1 MSDLRYPMII
11 KLVSEEDGGG
21 YIAQAP
27 DLKGCLGDGNTP
39 EEALTNL
46 KDAIIEWIDEARR
59 LQRQIPQPGESVVR
73 ARTERQRLF
82 GVVRKQEELISQQA
96 ELLDHLRNLRSEIA
110 QLREQIAELS
120 DSAHQDDSEPVW
132 ASPRFA
138 ALAQ

>member
-59 LQRQIPQPGESVVR
+59 TPAPNTSTGRIRSTGSHGEAATVR
-73 ARTERQRLF
+73 
-82 GVVRKQEELISQQA
+82 GS
-96 ELLDHLRNLRSEIA
+96 S
-110 QLREQIAELS
+110 
-120 DSAHQDDSEPVW
+120 
-132 ASPRFA
+132 
-138 ALAQ
+138 